1 MPPGV
6 VYMDEDGFVK
16 IMDRLISQE
25 CWCCEKTGKAVKRC
39 EILHAIE
46 GVLHYE
52 SDEAERPKDGRCEL
66 AGYSTILKEE
76 Q

>member
-1 MPPGV
+1 MNSLTIIGNITRDPEV
-6 VYMDEDGFVK
+6 
-16 IMDRLISQE
+16 RTT
-25 CWCCEKTGKAVKRC
+25 KTGKDVKRC

-66 AGYSTILKEE
+66 AGCSTILKEE